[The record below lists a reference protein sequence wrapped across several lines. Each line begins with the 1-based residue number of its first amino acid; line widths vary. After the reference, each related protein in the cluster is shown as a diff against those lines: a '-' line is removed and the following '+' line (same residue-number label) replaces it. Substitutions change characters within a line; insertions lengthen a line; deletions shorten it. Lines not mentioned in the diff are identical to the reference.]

1 MKRDQLFTQ
10 SMTQLL
16 TQLCQTWHNTIPTS
30 AFMQIAP
37 LSYCEGEFQATAPIE
52 PNINLHQTMFAG
64 SIYTLMTLT
73 GWGAVWLNQQLAGV
87 TGDIVLADA
96 HIRYLAPVTCNPVAK
111 VQWPRVDLCPL
122 QRRRRVKVK
131 LEVQLHCDNTQCAI
145 FEGLY
150 VSAPKVALAVSTVKT
165 L

>member
-1 MKRDQLFTQ
+1 MERDKLLTHTI
-10 SMTQLL
+10 TQLL
-16 TQLCQTWHNTIPTS
+16 NQLGQTWHSTIPAS
-30 AFMQIAP
+30 AFMQITP

-73 GWGAVWLNQQLAGV
+73 GWGAVWLNQRLAGV

-111 VQWPRVDLCPL
+111 VQWPEVDLCPL
-122 QRRRRVKVK
+122 ERGRRIKLK
-131 LEVQLHCDNTQCAI
+131 LEVLLYCGNGLCAV

-150 VSAPKVALAVSTVKT
+150 VSAPKVALAVSTIKVI
-165 L
+165 